1 MSLNVKNSPFSQ
13 KQVSLIN
20 ELLPQLS
27 TEQKIWLN
35 GFLSGTSFET
45 KVEQIATEIKT
56 IQATVLYGSQTGNA
70 KKLAENFANE
80 LKQNNIQTELSSLG
94 DFPIKKLKK
103 IENLLIITS
112 TQGEGEAP
120 DQAKSFYDFLHSA
133 RAPRLE
139 NTNYSVL
146 GLGDTSYDLFCQTAI
161 DFDVQLNKLG
171 ATQIVERQNCD
182 LDYEEDAAQWFQNVQ
197 SELLKNSGIQ
207 LKPESE
213 EDEQLS
219 SEKIYSKNNPYYA
232 KVLEKINLNMTGSNK
247 ETYHLELSIEESGI
261 QFEVGDCVG
270 ILPKNE
276 DELVRKLL
284 GILQVGENDI
294 VQYKNESLKI
304 IDVLTHQL
312 DLNTLSNVILEK
324 LNIPAEKYNKN
335 WRKGRNIVDLLLAE
349 KIEIEAQQLVNTL
362 RKLPARLY
370 SIASSYDANPDELH
384 ITVGL
389 VHYELDE
396 EKRFGVTT
404 GMIANAIEI
413 GDELPIFIQKNDE
426 FRLPSD
432 DEKIIMIGAGTGIA
446 PYRAFIEQRE
456 ETEAKGES
464 WLFFGEQHFVT
475 DFLYQVEWQ
484 RHLRE
489 GNLSKLSLA
498 FSRDQQEKV
507 YVQHRIEENAEEFFQ
522 WLQSG
527 AFIYICGDEKQMAK
541 DVEQTIKNIIAT
553 EGGFDENEVEMY
565 MTDLKN
571 SKRFLRDV
579 Y

>member
-1 MSLNVKNSPFSQ
+1 MSLNVKNSPFSE
-13 KQVSLIN
+13 KQISLIN

-45 KVEQIATEIKT
+45 KVEEIKTEIKT

-161 DFDVQLNKLG
+161 DFDAQLSKLG
-171 ATQIVERQNCD
+171 AKQIVERQNCD
-182 LDYEEDAAQWFQNVQ
+182 LDYEDDAAQWFQAVQ

-207 LKPESE
+207 LNSVVKE
-213 EDEQLS
+213 EQLTS
-219 SEKIYSKNNPYYA
+219 GTLYSKNNPYYA

-261 QFEVGDCVG
+261 QFEVGDCIG
-270 ILPKNE
+270 ILPKNDE
-276 DELVRKLL
+276 ELVRNLL
-284 GILQVGENDI
+284 GILQVNENDI
-294 VQYKNESLKI
+294 VQYKNESVKI
-304 IDVLTHQL
+304 AHVLTYQL
-312 DLNTLSNVILEK
+312 DLTTLSNVILEK

-349 KIEIEAQQLVNTL
+349 KIEIEAQQLVNSL
-362 RKLPARLY
+362 RNLPARLY
-370 SIASSYDANPDELH
+370 SIASSYEANPDELH

-389 VHYELDE
+389 VHYELDD

-489 GNLSKLSLA
+489 GNLTKLSLA
-498 FSRDQQEKV
+498 FSRDQEEKI
-507 YVQHRIEENAEEFFQ
+507 YVQNRIEENGREFFQ

-527 AFIYICGDEKQMAK
+527 AFVYICGDEKQMAK
-541 DVEQTIKNIIAT
+541 DVEQTIRNIIAT
-553 EGGFDENEVEMY
+553 EGGFNENEVETY

>member
-35 GFLSGTSFET
+35 GFLSGTSFDT

-146 GLGDTSYDLFCQTAI
+146 GLGDISYDLFCQTAI

-276 DELVRKLL
+276 DVLVRKLL

>member
-1 MSLNVKNSPFSQ
+1 MSLDVKNSPFSQ
-13 KQVSLIN
+13 DQVRLIN

-45 KVEQIATEIKT
+45 KIEEISNEIKT

-70 KKLAENFANE
+70 KKLAEKFFAE
-80 LKQNNIQTELSSLG
+80 LQQNNIQAEIASLG
-94 DFPIKKLKK
+94 DFPTKKLKK

-120 DQAKSFYDFLHSA
+120 DQAKSFYDYLHSA
-133 RAPRLE
+133 RAPKLE

-161 DFDVQLNKLG
+161 DFDQRLFELG
-171 ATQIVERQNCD
+171 AKKIVEGQNCD
-182 LDYEEDAAQWFQNVQ
+182 LDYEDDADQWFQNVQ
-197 SELLKNSGIQ
+197 SELLKNSGISFETSNQ
-207 LKPESE
+207 SE
-213 EDEQLS
+213 QS
-219 SEKIYSKNNPYYA
+219 KSENDYSKKNPYYA

-247 ETYHLELSIEESGI
+247 ETYHVELSIEDSGI

-270 ILPKNE
+270 ILPQNNAKLVS
-276 DELVRKLL
+276 EL
-284 GILQVGENDI
+284 IQWLQVKEDAS
-294 VQYKNESLKI
+294 VQINNEEVTL
-304 IDVLTHQL
+304 IDALTNQL
-312 DLNTLSNVILEK
+312 DLTTLSNAVLEK
-324 LNIPAEKYNKN
+324 LEVSGEKYDKE
-335 WRKGRNIVDLLLAE
+335 WRRGRNIIDLLRAE
-349 KIEIEAQQLVNTL
+349 NLKIDAQKLVDTL

-370 SIASSYDANPDELH
+370 SIASSYEANPEELH

-389 VHYELDE
+389 VQYELDAE
-396 EKRFGVTT
+396 NRFGVTT
-404 GMIANAIEI
+404 GMIAHSIEI

-426 FRLPSD
+426 FRLPAD
-432 DEKIIMIGAGTGIA
+432 DEKIIMIGAGTGVA
-446 PYRAFIEQRE
+446 PYRAFMEQRE
-456 ETEAKGES
+456 ETAAKGES

-498 FSRDQQEKV
+498 FSRDQEEKI
-507 YVQHRIEENAEEFFQ
+507 YVQHRIEESSEEFFN
-522 WLQSG
+522 WLENG
-527 AFIYICGDEKQMAK
+527 AFVYICGDEKHMAK
-541 DVEQTIKNIIAT
+541 DVEQSIKTVIAK
-553 EGGFDENEVEMY
+553 EGHLDELAAETYLNE
-565 MTDLKN
+565 LKN

>member
-1 MSLNVKNSPFSQ
+1 MSLNVKNSPFSE
-13 KQVSLIN
+13 KQISLIN

-45 KVEQIATEIKT
+45 KVEEIKTEIKT

-161 DFDVQLNKLG
+161 DFDTQLSKLG
-171 ATQIVERQNCD
+171 AKQIVERQNCD
-182 LDYEEDAAQWFQNVQ
+182 LDYEDDAAQWFQAVQ

-207 LKPESE
+207 LNSVVKE
-213 EDEQLS
+213 EQLTS
-219 SEKIYSKNNPYYA
+219 GTLYSKNNPYYA

-261 QFEVGDCVG
+261 QFEVGDCIG
-270 ILPKNE
+270 ILPKNDE
-276 DELVRKLL
+276 ELVRNLL
-284 GILQVGENDI
+284 GILQVNENDI
-294 VQYKNESLKI
+294 VQYKNESVKI
-304 IDVLTHQL
+304 AHVLTYQL
-312 DLNTLSNVILEK
+312 DLTTLSNVILEK

-349 KIEIEAQQLVNTL
+349 KIEIEAQQLVNSL
-362 RKLPARLY
+362 RNLPARLY
-370 SIASSYDANPDELH
+370 SIASSYEANPDELH

-389 VHYELDE
+389 VHYELDD

-404 GMIANAIEI
+404 GMIANSIEI

-489 GNLSKLSLA
+489 GNLTKLSLA
-498 FSRDQQEKV
+498 FSRDQEVKI
-507 YVQHRIEENAEEFFQ
+507 YVQNRIEENGREFFQ

-527 AFIYICGDEKQMAK
+527 AFVYICGDEKQMAK
-541 DVEQTIKNIIAT
+541 DVEQTIRNIIAT
-553 EGGFDENEVEMY
+553 EGGFNENEVETY